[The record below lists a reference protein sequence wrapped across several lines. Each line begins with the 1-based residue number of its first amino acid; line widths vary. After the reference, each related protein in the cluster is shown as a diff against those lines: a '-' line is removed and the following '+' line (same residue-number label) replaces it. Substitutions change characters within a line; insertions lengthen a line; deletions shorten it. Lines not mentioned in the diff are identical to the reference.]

1 MDNNKKT
8 GLLYQGVMLLA
19 VFPAMLLALIGWKLA
34 AGVIPAFVFLIVG
47 LAAAAVPLAGFILC
61 ASRMLA
67 GKGPSK
73 SCFILQIVTG
83 GVLAAQIIFTIVGIC
98 LSMY

>member
-1 MDNNKKT
+1 MENDKMT
-8 GLLYQGVMLLA
+8 GLMYQGIMLLA
-19 VFPAMLLALIGWKLA
+19 VFPALILMVTGWKFA
-34 AGVIPAFVFLIVG
+34 ATVIPAFVFLIVG

-98 LSMY
+98 LSFR